1 MAPPLIVLN
10 VHAKDP
16 SLVSCT
22 HSSQPHSVYAVLGLK
37 PRALYLIAKCSTCS
51 YQVNYTQ
58 ALGSLG
64 AQSVGAEKAG
74 WSEWHVAVL
83 VGGGRDCLVV

>member
-1 MAPPLIVLN
+1 MAPPLIVLT
-10 VHAKDP
+10 VLAKDS
-16 SLVSCT
+16 SLVLCT

-51 YQVNYTQ
+51 YPLNYTQ

-64 AQSVGAEKAG
+64 VQSMGAEKAG
-74 WSEWHVAVL
+74 WSEWHVAVV